1 MRAARTSARRRA
13 ITHSDA
19 TRRPSLPGLGHGIG
33 AALVGA
39 LAFCLRS
46 ALNLDAL
53 TTYMEAAVGISIM
66 IIGVNGIAEA
76 REWREDHEESA
87 VDGGASLSD
96 VAVDAPGIMSTLGTG
111 ILHGCSGSGHLLG
124 VMPALAMPT
133 WVCAAAYLGCFG
145 LGTMIAMALFTGAV
159 GEASV
164 QMGERLNQPDV
175 PAKLSMLTSL
185 FALTMGALWTLR
197 ASLELRLPQAS
208 LRLLRRAAAA

>member
-1 MRAARTSARRRA
+1 
-13 ITHSDA
+13 
-19 TRRPSLPGLGHGIG
+19 
-33 AALVGA
+33 
-39 LAFCLRS
+39 
-46 ALNLDAL
+46 
-53 TTYMEAAVGISIM
+53 
-66 IIGVNGIAEA
+66 
-76 REWREDHEESA
+76 
-87 VDGGASLSD
+87 
-96 VAVDAPGIMSTLGTG
+96 
-111 ILHGCSGSGHLLG
+111 
-124 VMPALAMPT
+124 MPA

-208 LRLLRRAAAA
+208 LRLLQEELHIRAAHLPRQGCVARRSRHPRV